1 MARARRPDSEACRSR
16 IRAAGLRCTAARL
29 AVLEHLEAAEGPRTH
44 ADVSAAL
51 ASRGFD
57 RATIYRNLTELTE
70 ARLLDRVE
78 VGDHVW
84 RFEIRRQ
91 HDHGGHD
98 RGHPHFLCTTCGGV
112 SCLDGVRVAIT
123 PAAAS
128 AAGSSRRRDAGRR
141 PAIGTVTEVLL
152 KGRCGDCG

>member
-1 MARARRPDSEACRSR
+1 M
-16 IRAAGLRCTAARL
+16 
-29 AVLEHLEAAEGPRTH
+29 LEHLEAARGPRTH

-51 ASRGFD
+51 SARGFD

-91 HDHGGHD
+91 HDHGGRD
-98 RGHPHFLCTTCGGV
+98 RGHPHFLCTTCGAV
-112 SCLDGVRVAIT
+112 SCLDDVRVAIT
-123 PAAAS
+123 PAAAP
-128 AAGSSRRRDAGRR
+128 AAGAPRRRDAGRQ
-141 PAIGTVTEVLL
+141 PGIGTVTEVLL

>member
-1 MARARRPDSEACRSR
+1 MARSRRPDSEACRSR

-29 AVLEHLEAAEGPRTH
+29 AVLEHLEAARGPRTH

-51 ASRGFD
+51 SSRGFD

-91 HDHGGHD
+91 HDHSGRD
-98 RGHPHFLCTTCGGV
+98 RGHPHFLCTTCGTV
-112 SCLDGVRVAIT
+112 SCLDDVRVAIT
-123 PAAAS
+123 PATAPVDGAP
-128 AAGSSRRRDAGRR
+128 RRRDAGRR
-141 PAIGTVTEVLL
+141 AGIGTVTEVLL